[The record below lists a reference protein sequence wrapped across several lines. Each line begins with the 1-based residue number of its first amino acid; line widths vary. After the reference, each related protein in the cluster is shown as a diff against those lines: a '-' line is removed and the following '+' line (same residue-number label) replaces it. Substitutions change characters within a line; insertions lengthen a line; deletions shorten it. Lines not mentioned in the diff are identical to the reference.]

1 MNSKEINI
9 FLIENGFRKLYQM
22 DDETFYP
29 RKYIFND
36 ALDMGKM
43 LGYIYPSNHYASFR
57 YGIIYELNSVY
68 IYGQKLP
75 CFNHQI
81 IKKII
86 KDIKKMSIILGK
98 QVNLRINIYP

>member
-9 FLIENGFRKLYQM
+9 FLVQNGFRKLYQM

-29 RKYIFND
+29 YKYVFDN

-43 LGYIYPSNHYASFR
+43 LGYIYPSNYYATFR

-75 CFNHQI
+75 YFNYRI
-81 IKKII
+81 MKKII
-86 KDIKKMSIILGK
+86 KDIKNMSIILGK